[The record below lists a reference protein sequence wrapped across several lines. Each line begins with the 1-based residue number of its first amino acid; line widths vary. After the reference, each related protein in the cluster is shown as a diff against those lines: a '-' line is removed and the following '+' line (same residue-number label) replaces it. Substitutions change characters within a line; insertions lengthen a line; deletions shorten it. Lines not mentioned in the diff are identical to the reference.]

1 MEVTNSKLEALNSHI
16 KKKKKM
22 EWALFAG
29 KEETSGRVKRDP
41 AVES

>member
-16 KKKKKM
+16 KKKKM